1 MTTVPSSAQVTRLL
15 HSWGAGDEAA
25 LEKLTPLIYAELH
38 RLARGYMRRE
48 REGHTLQTTALINEA
63 FVKLIDW
70 KSAKWQNRAHF
81 FGISARLMR
90 QILVSYARAHHSS
103 KRGGEAERMELD
115 EELVPAKAGRDVVAV
130 DDALKSLEEL
140 DPRKAR
146 IVELRFFGGLGTR
159 NRGSHE
165 AFHSYG
171 GTGMES
177 GPGVALA
184 GAEPTSRQGE
194 GKERIAKDR
203 KEGER
208 GKRCGRI
215 RNIGGG
221 LTVSSAWLIS
231 ITPCHCL

>member
-1 MTTVPSSAQVTRLL
+1 MTTAPSSAQVTRLL

-159 NRGSHE
+159 ETAEVMKLSTRTVELEWS
-165 AFHSYG
+165 
-171 GTGMES
+171 
-177 GPGVALA
+177 LA
-184 GAEPTSRQGE
+184 Q
-194 GKERIAKDR
+194 
-203 KEGER
+203 
-208 GKRCGRI
+208 
-215 RNIGGG
+215 
-221 LTVSSAWLIS
+221 AWLLRELS
-231 ITPCHCL
+231 PPAGKAKAKSE